1 MKAVVEDISTVK
13 KKIRIEIPPAD
24 VAKEREKAIADISRK
39 VKIPGFRPGK
49 APKAVVER
57 HYGGDVQ
64 ADVMHRLIT
73 DAYFRAV
80 QENDI
85 SPVNSPEISDVSSLS
100 TDAPLSFIATVE
112 IRPAISLGTYDGIE
126 VADHDVKATDEEVE
140 QTINRLR
147 QMYANLEVVEGRPA
161 EKGDSLVIDFEGIRD
176 GKLIE
181 GAKATDY
188 VLTIGEGTL
197 LPDFE
202 DQLVGMNKG
211 DSKQISVTFPSDYAN
226 KDLAG
231 AKALFTVALKE
242 IKRAVLP
249 EVNDD
254 FAKDLGEHQSVDELR
269 ARIREDIEARKRD
282 ELSAAQREE
291 LVSKL
296 VDNHSFEVPPSMVEG
311 ELTTMFRQ
319 QAFRMYRQGAD
330 PKGLDEVKFR
340 EANATLAERRVKG
353 VLLISS
359 IAAKENVIVS
369 DEEVSAGL
377 VAMARQSGKPLAEIR
392 KYYESLEGGLE
403 NLRSSIRHDKALALL
418 LSRANKRY
426 N

>member
-1 MKAVVEDISTVK
+1 M
-13 KKIRIEIPPAD
+13 
-24 VAKEREKAIADISRK
+24 
-39 VKIPGFRPGK
+39 
-49 APKAVVER
+49 
-57 HYGGDVQ
+57 Q
-64 ADVMHRLIT
+64 RLIT
-73 DAYFRAV
+73 DAYFKAV
-80 QENDI
+80 QEHGI
-85 SPVNSPEISDVSSLS
+85 SPVDSPEISDISSFS

-112 IRPAISLGTYDGIE
+112 VRPAISLGTYDGIE
-126 VADHDVKATDEEVE
+126 VTDRDVKPTDEEVE

-161 EKGDSLVIDFEGIRD
+161 EKGDSLVIDFEGFRD

-188 VLTIGEGTL
+188 VLTIGEGSL

-202 DQLVGMNKG
+202 DQLVGMSKG
-211 DSKQISVTFPSDYAN
+211 ESREITVAFPSDYAN

-231 AKALFTVALKE
+231 AKALFKVALKE

-254 FAKDLGEHQSVDELR
+254 FAKDLGNHQSVDELR

-296 VDNHSFEVPPSMVEG
+296 VDNHSFEVPSSMVEG

-319 QAFRMYRQGAD
+319 HAFRLYRQGTD
-330 PKGLDEVKFR
+330 PKDLDEAKFR
-340 EANATLAERRVKG
+340 EANATMAERRVKG
-353 VLLISS
+353 VLLIST
-359 IAAKENVIVS
+359 IAAKESVAVS

-377 VAMARQSGKPLAEIR
+377 VAMARQSGKPLAEVR

-403 NLRSSIRHDKALALL
+403 NLRSSIRHYKTLALL